1 MDILTDCYKINK
13 TMKKNIIESK
23 SKLTPDDLNILRHLE
38 SEQKVS
44 QRDLSNSLGISLGK
58 VNFIIRAL
66 INKGI
71 IKAKNFKNNKNKRA
85 YAYYLTRE
93 GMEEKSRLTIK
104 FFQRKMNEYD
114 RLKRELKILE
124 AEIEKN
130 KKTKGDIWYVKK
142 TKRYLFKK

>member
-1 MDILTDCYKINK
+1 
-13 TMKKNIIESK
+13 MKKNILENSN
-23 SKLTPDDLNILRHLE
+23 KLTSDDLNVLRHLE

-66 INKGI
+66 IDKGI
-71 IKAKNFKNNKNKRA
+71 IKAQNFKNNKNKRA

-93 GMEEKSRLTIK
+93 GIEEKSRLTIK

-114 RLKRELKILE
+114 NLKSELKALQ

-130 KKTKGDIWYVKK
+130 EKCKGD
-142 TKRYLFKK
+142 T

>member
-1 MDILTDCYKINK
+1 MNNLFKEFSNLCSNIYCFTEFQSEGMLLILN
-13 TMKKNIIESK
+13 S
-23 SKLTPDDLNILRHLE
+23 DDLNVLRHLE

-66 INKGI
+66 IDKGI
-71 IKAKNFKNNKNKRA
+71 IKAQNFKNNKNKRA

-93 GMEEKSRLTIK
+93 GIEEKSRLTIK
-104 FFQRKMNEYD
+104 FFQRKMSEYD
-114 RLKRELKILE
+114 NLKRELKALE

-130 KKTKGDIWYVKK
+130 KKDKGDS
-142 TKRYLFKK
+142 

>member
-1 MDILTDCYKINK
+1 
-13 TMKKNIIESK
+13 MKKNILENDN
-23 SKLTPDDLNILRHLE
+23 KLTSDDLNILRHLE

-44 QRDLSNSLGISLGK
+44 HRDLSNSLGISLGK

-66 INKGI
+66 IDKGI

-93 GMEEKSRLTIK
+93 GIEEKSRLTIK

-114 RLKRELKILE
+114 NLKRELKNLQ

-130 KKTKGDIWYVKK
+130 KQGKGD
-142 TKRYLFKK
+142 T

>member
-1 MDILTDCYKINK
+1 
-13 TMKKNIIESK
+13 MKKNITENNN
-23 SKLTPDDLNILRHLE
+23 LTSDDLNVLRHLE

-44 QRDLSNSLGISLGK
+44 QRDLSNTLGISLGK

-66 INKGI
+66 IDKGI

-93 GMEEKSRLTIK
+93 GIEEKSMLTIK
-104 FFQRKMNEYD
+104 FFQRKMSEYD
-114 RLKRELKILE
+114 DLKRELKALE

-130 KKTKGDIWYVKK
+130 KKVKDK
-142 TKRYLFKK
+142 N

>member
-1 MDILTDCYKINK
+1 
-13 TMKKNIIESK
+13 MKKNITENNN
-23 SKLTPDDLNILRHLE
+23 LTSDDLNVLRHLE

-58 VNFIIRAL
+58 VNFIVRAL
-66 INKGI
+66 IDKGI

-93 GMEEKSRLTIK
+93 GIEEKSRLTIK
-104 FFQRKMNEYD
+104 FFQRKMDEYD
-114 RLKRELKILE
+114 NLKRELKILQ

-130 KKTKGDIWYVKK
+130 KVDKVDE
-142 TKRYLFKK
+142 

>member
-1 MDILTDCYKINK
+1 
-13 TMKKNIIESK
+13 MKKNIIETND
-23 SKLTPDDLNILRHLE
+23 KLTSDDLNVLRHLE
-38 SEQKVS
+38 TEQKVS

-58 VNFIIRAL
+58 VNFILRAL
-66 INKGI
+66 IDKGI

-93 GMEEKSRLTIK
+93 GIEEKSRLTIK

-114 RLKRELKILE
+114 NLKRELQILE

-130 KKTKGDIWYVKK
+130 KKKEGDS
-142 TKRYLFKK
+142 

>member
-1 MDILTDCYKINK
+1 MFNLYIKTLYSSTFERYIVQIMNK
-13 TMKKNIIESK
+13 N
-23 SKLTPDDLNILRHLE
+23 DDFLNILRNIANHPG
-38 SEQKVS
+38 SS
-44 QRDLSNSLGISLGK
+44 QRSLAKNIGLSLGK
-58 VNFIIRAL
+58 LNYCLRAL
-66 INKGI
+66 KQKGLV
-71 IKAKNFKNNKNKRA
+71 KAKNFKNNKNKRA

-130 KKTKGDIWYVKK
+130 KKTKGDI
-142 TKRYLFKK
+142 

>member
-1 MDILTDCYKINK
+1 
-13 TMKKNIIESK
+13 MKKNILENSN
-23 SKLTPDDLNILRHLE
+23 KLTSDDLNVLRHLE

-66 INKGI
+66 IDKGI

-93 GMEEKSRLTIK
+93 GIEEKSRLTIK

-114 RLKRELKILE
+114 NLKRELKALQT
-124 AEIEKN
+124 EIENNEKG
-130 KKTKGDIWYVKK
+130 KGD
-142 TKRYLFKK
+142 T

>member
-1 MDILTDCYKINK
+1 
-13 TMKKNIIESK
+13 MKKNILENSN
-23 SKLTPDDLNILRHLE
+23 KLTSDDLNVLRHLE

-66 INKGI
+66 IDKGI
-71 IKAKNFKNNKNKRA
+71 IKAQNFKNNKNKRA

-93 GMEEKSRLTIK
+93 GIEEKSRLTIK

-114 RLKRELKILE
+114 NLKSELKVLQ

-130 KKTKGDIWYVKK
+130 EKCKGD
-142 TKRYLFKK
+142 T